1 MMILFLDKKIFVTK
15 VFRFKE
21 GKLERNFSLVFY
33 EWILSDIS
41 EQMEKASYFFDD
53 KIDFAEDTEYGNQ
66 YITIGKKQS
75 VDIFKR
81 IINRLIKKG
90 ELEGELYELGGL
102 LYRK

>member
-53 KIDFAEDTEYGNQ
+53 KID
-66 YITIGKKQS
+66 
-75 VDIFKR
+75 
-81 IINRLIKKG
+81 
-90 ELEGELYELGGL
+90 
-102 LYRK
+102 